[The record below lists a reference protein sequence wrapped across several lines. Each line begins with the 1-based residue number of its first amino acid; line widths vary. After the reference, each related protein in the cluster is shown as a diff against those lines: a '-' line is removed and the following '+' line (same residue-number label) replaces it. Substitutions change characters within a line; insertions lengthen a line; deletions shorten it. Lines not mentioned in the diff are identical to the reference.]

1 MHAQQGFV
9 RAGGEN
15 RSLSRLFED
24 IFDPMP
30 PIFRAQHHCPHETH
44 VKVTA
49 MPNHVFPTPPGN
61 ASISE
66 PVMSVSDLNAAVRHQ
81 LETRFPPLWVE
92 GEIAQLTLASSGH
105 MYFTLKDADAQVRC
119 ALFRTRAARLAWQPR
134 QGDKVRARAQVT
146 LYETR
151 GEFQLTVETL
161 VKGGLGTLYERFLQL
176 KSELEA
182 AGLFD
187 STRKRPL
194 PGFPRTIGIIT
205 SPQAAALHDVLT
217 TVARRAPYARLILYP
232 TLVQGAEA
240 TAQIVNAIESANR
253 HAAADVLLLCRGG
266 GSLEDLWCFNEAA
279 VVRSIANSSLPIICG
294 IGHETDT
301 TLADLAADVRAPTP
315 TAAAELIAPDKNRLL
330 SLLALHQQRLQQ
342 RTTRQIDETAMRLDG
357 CSARLRNPM
366 ALLERQQDRLTQYRT
381 RLTHWAI
388 FALERNKRQLSELSL
403 RLQALNPEQ
412 PLQRGYALVTDADG
426 HLIDSIRKAPPSSVV
441 ELRLAD
447 GRLQARVENILVD
460 NHGR

>member
-1 MHAQQGFV
+1 MPTGTFTKHGKV
-9 RAGGEN
+9 RTM
-15 RSLSRLFED
+15 SYRL
-24 IFDPMP
+24 IFDD
-30 PIFRAQHHCPHETH
+30 
-44 VKVTA
+44 TA
-49 MPNHVFPTPPGN
+49 ASDTPRQ
-61 ASISE
+61 E
-66 PVMSVSDLNAAVRHQ
+66 PVLSVSALTAAVRNQ
-81 LETRFPPLWVE
+81 LEQRFPPLWVE
-92 GEIAQLTLASSGH
+92 GEIAQLTIASSGH
-105 MYFTLKDADAQVRC
+105 IYFSLKDAGAQVRC
-119 ALFRTRAARLAWQPR
+119 ALFRTRAARLGWQPR
-134 QGDKVRARAQVT
+134 QRDKVRARAQVT
-146 LYETR
+146 LYEAR

-176 KSELEA
+176 KTELEA

-187 STRKRPL
+187 PARKRPL

-357 CSARLRNPM
+357 YSARLRNPM
-366 ALLERQQDRLTQYRT
+366 ALLERQQDRLTQ
-381 RLTHWAI
+381 
-388 FALERNKRQLSELSL
+388 
-403 RLQALNPEQ
+403 
-412 PLQRGYALVTDADG
+412 
-426 HLIDSIRKAPPSSVV
+426 
-441 ELRLAD
+441 
-447 GRLQARVENILVD
+447 
-460 NHGR
+460 